1 MIPIQKLL
9 NKIQWDESLDP
20 NDFEIGIY
28 DRVSD
33 DIFYRPFDEIRI
45 RKGDKFSF
53 STVGED
59 GKEHEIPFHRI
70 KVVLEK
76 GKVVWQ
82 RPEK

>member
-20 NDFEIGIY
+20 KDFEIGIY

-33 DIFYRPFDEIRI
+33 SIFYRAFDEIGMH
-45 RKGDKFSF
+45 KGDKFSF
-53 STVGED
+53 CAIGKD

-70 KVVLEK
+70 RVVIEK

-82 RPEK
+82 RPKK